1 MNHMRCRVFGTFG
14 DAAPRR
20 TLPPCLGKA
29 PPNASAPMATGV
41 AETRLQGAPG
51 SGWQISS
58 KPGRSSVSAAG
69 ITLIEIIVV
78 LAMVSLFMGIAIPMA
93 SSVTS
98 AHLKASAGTVAGAIR
113 YMFNL
118 SGMTGAYCRMQFEL
132 QGQGYKAECADKPFY
147 LARTLETATGEGERA
162 EHEDDE
168 ADKTRLSSDEE
179 EMQEREKLKAAFRE
193 IKTTLIRNAK
203 LPEEIRFDGVWTSH
217 QRDRYTKGFGHL
229 YFFPGGYTEKAY
241 IHLADEKA
249 NSYTLI
255 VSPLTGRVL
264 IEPKYVEAPE
274 K

>member
-1 MNHMRCRVFGTFG
+1 
-14 DAAPRR
+14 
-20 TLPPCLGKA
+20 
-29 PPNASAPMATGV
+29 MATGV